1 MYRIILQVVMF
12 IGLLC
17 VVLYEHAGATTLIVG
32 TCKSGLK
39 FATIQA
45 AVDAAPTGGTIQVCP
60 GTYPEQ
66 VSIDKQ
72 LVLKGISSGTAG
84 AAVIVPP
91 ATGLVPNFT
100 GGMYG
105 TVAAQLLV
113 HDTTGV
119 SISNLTVDGAG
130 AACPTPSG
138 WAGIAYESYGGSITI
153 TNVAVRNGSS
163 YPDCKGAAVLSENG
177 NSLTLQNSSIHG
189 FYYGVI
195 SSEGTGANIS
205 GNLITNGLVGIYVA
219 GTAPAT
225 ISNNT
230 ILGIDFP
237 QGGAISVFSFVNVIA
252 NNVTVSGN
260 TVEGSTFNGI
270 SFDSVTNSK
279 VTGNKVSGFE
289 YGLFL
294 IDLTSTVVQTNIIR
308 NSGTGIYLAEYGNT
322 GGNTVTKN
330 TVNEADCG
338 VMTENLIGS
347 KVAPNSLFN
356 VTATS
361 CN

>member
-1 MYRIILQVVMF
+1 MHRIILQVVVF
-12 IGLLC
+12 VGLLSM
-17 VVLYEHAGATTLIVG
+17 VLSAQAGAASLIVG
-32 TCKSGLK
+32 TCKIGVQFS
-39 FATIQA
+39 TIQA

-60 GTYPEQ
+60 GIYSEQ
-66 VSIDKQ
+66 VSIGKQ

-84 AAVIVPP
+84 AAVITPP
-91 ATGLVPNFT
+91 ATGLVANFT
-100 GGMYG
+100 GGMYT

-119 SISNLTVDGAG
+119 SISNLTIDGAG
-130 AACPTPSG
+130 ATCPAPSG

-153 TNVAVRNGSS
+153 NNVAVRNGSS

-195 SSEGTGANIS
+195 SSEGTGANIT
-205 GNLITNGLVGIYVA
+205 GNLITNGLRGIYVV

-237 QGGAISVFSFVNVIA
+237 QDAAIFVVSLVNLIA

-260 TVEGSTFNGI
+260 TIEGSTFNGI
-270 SFDSVTNSK
+270 AFDSVTNSK
-279 VTGNKVSGFE
+279 VTGNKVIGFQ
-289 YGLFL
+289 YGMFL
-294 IDLTSTVVQTNIIR
+294 VDMTSTVVQTNVIR
-308 NSGTGIYLAEYGNT
+308 NSGTGIFLAEYDDA
-322 GGNTVTKN
+322 GGNTLTNN
-330 TVNEADCG
+330 TVNDAACG
-338 VMTENLIGS
+338 ISLGNIIGS
-347 KVAPNSLFN
+347 KVAPNSLYN
-356 VTATS
+356 VTATT